1 MMNTRNAFTRRL
13 LAGACAL
20 TLLAACESKEE
31 QAIKF
36 AASGQEYLEQGDLEK
51 ADLQFNNA
59 LYKDPIN
66 VDALRGAADVA
77 AQQDKPI
84 RQGRMLRRLLE
95 ERPDDIPSNLAFAR
109 LALLGGDGDRAL
121 EHAERVLA
129 QEDANTEALTIKGA
143 VLVVENRTE
152 EATELLNRALA
163 QDPGNAEIFN
173 LLAAGDI
180 REDDYEA
187 ALATIN
193 EGIAKADDPETLLIV
208 KLILAERVEGDEA
221 VIDTFEDLIE
231 ARPENGLYRQRLADF
246 VLLKQRD
253 YDRARELYRQ
263 ALPLVTN
270 QVPVY
275 TRIVAIDRETKG
287 DEAAERTLRGFI
299 DANPGDADLRFT
311 LPVFY
316 CQTGQPERCR
326 AAFEQL
332 AADETLPEEER
343 LRARIGL
350 SDSALAAGDIE
361 EGEQLADAVLAADE
375 GNVAALTNKAQV
387 LLTREDS
394 ETAIPLLRSALN
406 AEPDNA
412 EAMMLLALA
421 FEQSGQIQYAD
432 QQFAQ
437 TVDQVGYTRAVA
449 DQYRAFLGRRGE
461 GRRAR
466 EVLERYVQA
475 NPTDTDALLTLA
487 QDDIAQGDSDRALAT
502 LNRLR
507 TAGATSTRAERLRI
521 AALSAEGDTDEALE
535 ASTALLAENPDNRQ
549 IIAAHTRLLSA
560 AGREDEALAL
570 LGARTETEDTAVGDF
585 VLYAEGLLRAE
596 DLEQAGAVARAGV
609 ARFPTSEDLYI
620 VAYLAQKRGGDEA
633 GAIETLSGVRD
644 AVERP
649 ARSMTLLSNDLIVAG
664 RTDEAI
670 EALRVLQEA
679 DALQP
684 LTANNLASLLL
695 ERDGDEAEALEIA
708 KRFEDTENPFF
719 ADTLAWAYYKND
731 QIEPASRL
739 SRQAADGA
747 PNNADILYHRGV
759 IAMAEGDMP
768 SARSALEAARRAVAA
783 NPSASA
789 QVGTDEIDAMLASM

>member
-1 MMNTRNAFTRRL
+1 MTSKRIAFARNL
-13 LAGACAL
+13 MAGACAL
-20 TLLAACESKEE
+20 TLAAACESKEE

-51 ADLQFNNA
+51 AVLQFNNA
-59 LYKDPIN
+59 LYKDPVN
-66 VDALRGAADVA
+66 VDALRGAAEIA
-77 AQQDKPI
+77 ERQDQPI

-95 ERPDDIPSNLAFAR
+95 EVPNDTPANLAFAR

-121 EHAERVLA
+121 THAERVLA
-129 QEDANTEALTIKGA
+129 QDPADTEALTIKGA

-180 REDDYEA
+180 RADDYEA
-187 ALATIN
+187 ALETIN
-193 EGIAKADDPETLLIV
+193 EGIAAADDPETLLIV
-208 KLILAERVEGDEA
+208 KLILAERIEGDQA

-231 ARPENGLYRQRLADF
+231 TAPENGLYRQRLADF

-253 YDRARELYRQ
+253 FARARDLYAQ
-263 ALPLVTN
+263 ALPLVTDP
-270 QVPVY
+270 VPVY
-275 TRIVAIDRETKG
+275 TRIVAIDRETQG

-299 DANPGDADLRFT
+299 DAAPDDTDLRFT

-316 CQTGQPERCR
+316 CQTGRPDRCR
-326 AAFEQL
+326 QEFERL

-350 SDSALAAGDIE
+350 SDSALAAGDLE
-361 EGEQLADAVLAADE
+361 QGEALADAVLAIDDQ
-375 GNVAALTNKAQV
+375 NVQALTNKAQV
-387 LLTREDS
+387 LLTREES
-394 ETAIPLLRSALN
+394 ERAIELLRTALN
-406 AEPDNA
+406 AEPENA

-421 FEQSGQIQYAD
+421 FEQSGQVQYAD

-437 TVDQVGYTRAVA
+437 TVDQVGYTKSVS

-466 EVLERYVQA
+466 EVLERYAQA
-475 NPTDTDALLTLA
+475 NPSDTDAVLTLA
-487 QDDIAQGDSDRALAT
+487 QDDIGQGDARRALQT
-502 LNRLR
+502 LDRLEA
-507 TAGATSTRAERLRI
+507 AGIASERVKRLRI
-521 AALSAEGDTDEALE
+521 AALAAEGDVEDAL
-535 ASTALLAENPDNRQ
+535 AVSTELLAERPDDRRV
-549 IIAAHTRLLSA
+549 IANHTRLLTEA
-560 AGREDEALAL
+560 DRGDEALAML
-570 LGARTETEDTAVGDF
+570 AERVGREDAAVGDY
-585 VLYAEGLLRAE
+585 VLHAEGLLRAE
-596 DLEQAGAVARAGV
+596 RLDQAEATAREGLT
-609 ARFPTSEDLYI
+609 RFADSEDLHI

-633 GAIETLSGVRD
+633 GALETLAAGTEAART
-644 AVERP
+644 P
-649 ARSMTLLSNDLIVAG
+649 ARALTLLSNDLIVAG

-670 EALRVLQEA
+670 AALRRLQEM
-679 DALQP
+679 DALQA

-695 ERDGDEAEALEIA
+695 ERDGGEAEALEIA
-708 KRFEDTENPFF
+708 ERFEDTENPFF

-731 QIEPASRL
+731 RIPEASRL

-759 IAMAEGDMP
+759 IARAEGDMP
-768 SARSALEAARRAVAA
+768 SARSALEAAKRAKAGA
-783 NPSASA
+783 GASA
-789 QVGTDEIDAMLASM
+789 QVSADEIDAMLAGM